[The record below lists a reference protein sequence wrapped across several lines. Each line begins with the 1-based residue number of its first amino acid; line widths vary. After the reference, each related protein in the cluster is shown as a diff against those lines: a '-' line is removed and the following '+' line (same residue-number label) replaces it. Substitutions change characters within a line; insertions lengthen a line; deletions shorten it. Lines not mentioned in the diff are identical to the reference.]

1 VQKCI
6 LDDLELAVNLSGND
20 SLALDKISTEEKL
33 SLVQQLPLA
42 CRLAFNLYAIE
53 GFSTAEI
60 AASLHIAEGTVRSNL
75 AKARIRLQAMISASD
90 KINATHIP

>member
-20 SLALDKISTEEKL
+20 SLALEKISTEEKL

-42 CRLAFNLYAIE
+42 CRLAFNLYAVAD
-53 GFSTAEI
+53 S
-60 AASLHIAEGTVRSNL
+60 AARQYHS
-75 AKARIRLQAMISASD
+75 Q
-90 KINATHIP
+90 KIWPLPILKRAVSPNPEK

>member
-20 SLALDKISTEEKL
+20 SLALEKISTEEKL

-42 CRLAFNLYAIE
+42 CRLAFNLYAVA
-53 GFSTAEI
+53 F
-60 AASLHIAEGTVRSNL
+60 
-75 AKARIRLQAMISASD
+75 
-90 KINATHIP
+90 